1 MAGLIL
7 GGMLGVTRK
16 EVISVPAETLM
27 ESERGA
33 SPREDELREWARKHI
48 KRVRNAKA
56 HVVAFVL
63 GMIVLVPLWIVVE
76 RQSAGS
82 FERFSD
88 GDLPGDWEPWILYIA
103 IPWGVCVAFIAASA
117 YFDRPTTEAD
127 IDRELKRL
135 ASHG

>member
-1 MAGLIL
+1 M
-7 GGMLGVTRK
+7 
-16 EVISVPAETLM
+16 PAEMLTGR
-27 ESERGA
+27 EPGA
-33 SPREDELREWARKHI
+33 LPPDDELRSWARKHVG
-48 KRVRNAKA
+48 RVRSAKA
-56 HVVAFVL
+56 HIVAFVL

-76 RQSAGS
+76 WQSAGG

-88 GDLPGDWEPWILYIA
+88 GDLPGDWDPWILYIA

-127 IDRELKRL
+127 IDRELRRL